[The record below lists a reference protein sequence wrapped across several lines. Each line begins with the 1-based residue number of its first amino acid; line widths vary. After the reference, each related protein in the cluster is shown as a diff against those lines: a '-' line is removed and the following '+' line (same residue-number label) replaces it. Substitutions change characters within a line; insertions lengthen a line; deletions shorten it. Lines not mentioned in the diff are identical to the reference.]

1 MAAFR
6 CEGGFAMTPENRS
19 SAIAAAVLLAVFGFG
34 AYFLPTIMIA
44 VGNLSTVA
52 AGAIAVL
59 FVAAFFLV
67 FWLRARSQ
75 KKRDDE
81 ENG

>member
-1 MAAFR
+1 
-6 CEGGFAMTPENRS
+6 MTPENRN
-19 SAIAAAVLLAVFGFG
+19 SAIAAAILILVFGLG
-34 AYFLPTIMIA
+34 AFYMPTIMLA
-44 VGNLSTVA
+44 VGDVSTVA

-75 KKRDDE
+75 RRRD
-81 ENG
+81 GR